1 METLRP
7 VVTGDP
13 PHDVVKRKLRD
24 HTIEVK
30 GPSARPLGNFF
41 SANFQTLS
49 GHRNDD
55 SLYGAECLTFA
66 EFPTYLKVEKPTYC
80 EAAT

>member
-1 METLRP
+1 VSTLS
-7 VVTGDP
+7 
-13 PHDVVKRKLRD
+13 KLKALVLD
-24 HTIEVK
+24 HWAI
-30 GPSARPLGNFF
+30 FF
-41 SANFQTLS
+41 SANFETLS